1 MRANVPERVRSTAT
15 VGVGI
20 MKPRRRLLLV
30 AGLIVSLLLV
40 AGCDGDIGDGIS
52 TTEGGGQTTTTGEG
66 AETTTTEAPDTTAST
81 EAPETTATTSET
93 GETASP
99 DTDEETSDTQ
109 RYILIGLLVLA
120 FIVIVIVAIR
130 ASRRS
135 KKPEPSAAA
144 ASTWKATAG
153 QAYAQSRW
161 LYENLTPAIGQWRGD
176 WLHAGEDTSADRAY
190 DAASAQQQTWS
201 QLGTQMAAA
210 TSTLYSLEAQV
221 DPASQQVVRSVIDV
235 LNNTRAAVDD
245 VASARLAVNQATD
258 AVRADSGNGRIQ
270 QNLAAAHDRENQSVQ
285 NLNGNRTVLQGALA
299 NLAALR

>member
-1 MRANVPERVRSTAT
+1 MKARA
-15 VGVGI
+15 
-20 MKPRRRLLLV
+20 RLLAV
-30 AGLIVSLLLV
+30 AGLIVVLSLL
-40 AGCDGDIGDGIS
+40 AGCNGEIGGGIS
-52 TTEGGGQTTTTGEG
+52 TTEGGDQTTTTSEG
-66 AETTTTEAPDTTAST
+66 AETTSTEAPETTATT

-99 DTDEETSDTQ
+99 DTDEETSNTRQ
-109 RYILIGLLVLA
+109 YVLIGLLVLA

-135 KKPEPSAAA
+135 GKSEPTA
-144 ASTWKATAG
+144 ATAPAWRATAE

-161 LYENLTPAIGQWRGD
+161 LYENLTPELGQWRGD
-176 WLHAGEDTSADRAY
+176 WLHAGEDASGDRAY
-190 DAASAQQQTWS
+190 DAASAQQQTWN

-221 DPASQQVVRSVIDV
+221 GPASQQVVRSVTDG

-258 AVRADSGNGRIQ
+258 ALRADSGNQRVQ

-285 NLNGNRTVLQGALA
+285 NLNGNRTVFHGALA
-299 NLAALR
+299 NLVALR